1 MTNKTEVKIISIVDT
16 VIKKNGFNP
25 NHINDEADL
34 LEEGAIDSLDLVKI
48 ICEISETLQKTVDIN
63 NSSAI
68 INKKWFLNT
77 K

>member
-1 MTNKTEVKIISIVDT
+1 MTKKTDIKIISIVDSA
-16 VIKKNGFNP
+16 IEKNGFNP
-25 NHINDEADL
+25 NHINGEDDL
-34 LEEGAIDSLDLVKI
+34 LAKGAIDSLDLVKI
-48 ICEISETLQKTVDIN
+48 ICEISATLKKTVDIN

>member
-1 MTNKTEVKIISIVDT
+1 MINNTEEKIISIVDS
-16 VIKKNGFNP
+16 VIEKNGFSP
-25 NHINDEADL
+25 NHINDEDDL
-34 LEEGAIDSLDLVKI
+34 LEKGAIDSLDLVKI

>member
-1 MTNKTEVKIISIVDT
+1 MINKADEKIISIVDS
-16 VIKKNGFNP
+16 VIEKNGFNP
-25 NHINDEADL
+25 NHIDDEDDL
-34 LEEGAIDSLDLVKI
+34 LEKGAIDSLDLVKI

-63 NSSAI
+63 NSSAM

>member
-1 MTNKTEVKIISIVDT
+1 MTKKTEVKIISIVDS
-16 VIKKNGFNP
+16 VIEKNGFNP
-25 NHINDEADL
+25 NHIDDEDDL
-34 LEEGAIDSLDLVKI
+34 LEKGAIDSLDLVKI